1 MQRILIIGL
10 GQVGNFLSKE
20 LSKSQEV
27 VVIEK
32 DAELIAKAKETQD
45 VLAIEGNADDPA
57 VLRQAEIE
65 KADIVLAVTGDDRT
79 NILASFIAHA
89 SGVKKIVAAVKDA
102 KYAEY
107 EEVIE
112 NSNISVISSSSII
125 SEKISA
131 LISAPFAGRVEF
143 FASGQIELLKLR
155 VDEGVPIINEKLR
168 NFVSSAR
175 NWTFVG
181 LQRDHRITIPRGD
194 TELRPGDFVFALGVS
209 SALERL
215 KKLFNLKIQKVHSII
230 IVGAGRVGCE
240 VASALHANGL
250 SVRLIESDHERART
264 AAEEL
269 VGVMVFEGDGTDLEI
284 LKEAGVEKSDYLL
297 ALTGDDEN
305 NVLSALLAKNL
316 GIDRCTVLYSNP
328 DYVEVLEAIG
338 IDRAISVNMAV
349 ANGILNSLHLG
360 GEANISLLYEGA
372 GEILEFDVTEHTK
385 ILGVPLSE
393 CKMPHDSVIGVCI
406 RDGKPIFPGGDF
418 AAQVGDRLVVFSLPT
433 AVQKVEEILVS

>member
-1 MQRILIIGL
+1 MRRILIIGL

-27 VVIEK
+27 VVIEN

-45 VLAIEGNADDPA
+45 VLAIEGSGDDPA

-89 SGVKKIVAAVKDA
+89 SGVKKIVAAVKNA

-107 EEVIE
+107 EGVIQ

-168 NFVSSAR
+168 NFVSSPR

-181 LQRDHRITIPRGD
+181 LQREHRITIPRGD
-194 TELRPGDFVFALGVS
+194 TELRPGDFVFALGVP
-209 SALERL
+209 SALEKL
-215 KKLFNLKIQKVHSII
+215 KKLFNLKIQKVHSVI
-230 IVGAGRVGCE
+230 IVGGGRVGCK
-240 VASALHANGL
+240 VASTLHANGL
-250 SVRLIESDHERART
+250 SVRLIENDSEKARA

-269 VGVMVFEGDGTDLEI
+269 VGAMVFEGDGTNLEI

-360 GEANISLLYEGA
+360 GEANVSLLYEGA

-385 ILGVPLSE
+385 ILGIPLSE

-418 AAQVGDRLVVFSLPT
+418 VAQVGDRLVVFSLPT

>member
-1 MQRILIIGL
+1 MRRILIIGL

-45 VLAIEGNADDPA
+45 VLAIEGAGDDPA

-65 KADIVLAVTGDDRT
+65 KADVVLAVTGDYRT

-89 SGVKKIVAAVKDA
+89 SGVKKIVAEVKNA

-107 EEVIE
+107 GRVIE
-112 NSNISVISSSSII
+112 DSNISLISSSSII

-155 VDEGVPIINEKLR
+155 VDEGVPIINEKLK
-168 NFVSSAR
+168 NFVSSPR

-194 TELRPGDFVFALGVS
+194 TELRPGDFVFALGVP
-209 SALERL
+209 SALEKL
-215 KKLFNLKIQKVHSII
+215 KKLFNLKIQKVHSVI

-250 SVRLIESDHERART
+250 SVRLIESDHERARA

-338 IDRAISVNMAV
+338 IDRAISANMAV

-360 GEANISLLYEGA
+360 GEANIALLYEGA
-372 GEILEFDVTEHTK
+372 GEVLEFDVTEHTK
-385 ILGVPLSE
+385 ILGIPLSE

>member
-1 MQRILIIGL
+1 MRRILIIGL

-45 VLAIEGNADDPA
+45 VLAIEGTGDDPA

-65 KADIVLAVTGDDRT
+65 KADVVLAVTGDDRT

-89 SGVKKIVAAVKDA
+89 SGVKKIVAAVKNA

-107 EEVIE
+107 EGVIE
-112 NSNISVISSSSII
+112 NSNISLISSSSII

-155 VDEGVPIINEKLR
+155 VDEGVPVINEKLR
-168 NFVSSAR
+168 NFVSSPR

-194 TELRPGDFVFALGVS
+194 TELRPGDFVFALGIP
-209 SALERL
+209 SALEKL
-215 KKLFNLKIQKVHSII
+215 KKLFNLKIQKVHSVI
-230 IVGAGRVGCE
+230 IVGAGSVGCE
-240 VASALHANGL
+240 VASALHAKGL
-250 SVRLIESDHERART
+250 SVRLIESDHEEARA

-269 VGVMVFEGDGTDLEI
+269 VGVMVFEGDGTDLGI

-328 DYVEVLEAIG
+328 DYAEVLEAIG

-349 ANGILNSLHLG
+349 ANAILNSLHLG
-360 GEANISLLYEGA
+360 GEANVSLLYEGA

-385 ILGVPLSE
+385 ILGVALSE
-393 CKMPHDSVIGVCI
+393 CKMPHGSVIGVCI

-418 AAQVGDRLVVFSLPT
+418 VAQIGDRLVVFSLPS
-433 AVQKVEEILVS
+433 AAQKVEEILVS